1 MKDRI
6 YFFHLLYKMSSDIFI
21 KTNGT
26 EIPLALHLHLD
37 FKKRGGTVVVIYR
50 RNLPPLCL
58 FFLLVVV
65 LFPWDSS
72 ILPQVE
78 IDVRAFSQIDV

>member
-1 MKDRI
+1 MKV
-6 YFFHLLYKMSSDIFI
+6 
-21 KTNGT
+21 
-26 EIPLALHLHLD
+26 P
-37 FKKRGGTVVVIYR
+37 
-50 RNLPPLCL
+50 PPLCL
-58 FFLLVVV
+58 LLL